1 MPRKEDG
8 MLFEVHPSPLKDKNG
23 HNYVYVKPLSGL
35 RYSFDDIEDYCH
47 RNYALQTGELGRA
60 FHVFMEAAKLWLA
73 DGYRLETPIG
83 SFAPKIGLIGEKTCA
98 DTVNS
103 RDVQLQGIE
112 FVPSKEM
119 MEKMRKWNRG
129 FRCVRNTDTQALMA
143 DERHLLQALQRS
155 LSANGGFTNVRSFM
169 MHSALTYHSAR
180 KQLDDWCKGEHARL
194 QRTKMGPT
202 YIYTEV

>member
-8 MLFEVHPSPLKDKNG
+8 MLFEVHPSPLKDKND

-47 RNYALQTGELGRA
+47 RHYALQTGELGRA
-60 FHVFMEAAKLWLA
+60 FHVFMEAAKIWLA
-73 DGYRLETPIG
+73 DGYRLETPLG
-83 SFAPKIGLIGEKTCA
+83 SFAPKIGLTGEKTSA
-98 DTVNS
+98 DKIGS
-103 RDVQLQGIE
+103 HDVQLQGIE

-119 MEKMRKWNRG
+119 MDKVRNWNRG
-129 FRCVRNTDTQALMA
+129 FRCAQNPDTQALMA
-143 DERHLLQALQRS
+143 DESHLLRALQRS
-155 LSANGGFTNVRSFM
+155 LSSNGGFTNVRSFM

-180 KQLDDWCKGEHARL
+180 KQLDHWCEGEHARL
-194 QRTKMGPT
+194 QRTKIGAT